1 MICKGRLPLSAV
13 HALHLAGLHNAANAM
28 AALALC
34 DAIGVAPERLVAPLK
49 TFARLPH
56 PVEKIAEKYPDYIA
70 YDLYRD
76 AQYSQLRNNSGASQ
90 GTGNNGTQTINI
102 YGKAG
107 PSSTA
112 VPAGEYQD
120 TITVTLT
127 Y

>member
-1 MICKGRLPLSAV
+1 VNLDQGMNYDGTTRRMRKGA
-13 HALHLAGLHNAANAM
+13 
-28 AALALC
+28 
-34 DAIGVAPERLVAPLK
+34 
-49 TFARLPH
+49 
-56 PVEKIAEKYPDYIA
+56 DYIA
-70 YDLYRD
+70 YELYRD
-76 AQYSQLRNNSGASQ
+76 AQYSQPWNNSGTSQ
-90 GTGNNGTQTINI
+90 GMGNNGTQTIPI